1 MPCNCVLDLPKY
13 PQNEEWGPLVWRI
26 LHTFAERGG
35 RQTNNITQG
44 DEQRAWP
51 LFIKT
56 LPPVIPCPFCRDHL
70 EDYLKKNPF
79 QLPPDYTS
87 WNEFL
92 QTYFYD
98 LHESVNVRLGKPSY
112 PTNQLSAEY
121 KDIGQLKDVL
131 TRLTAIEE
139 RAIKMNGV
147 SLFHW
152 RAWLKQFNLL
162 RAAIS

>member
-1 MPCNCVLDLPKY
+1 MPCNCVLDQPKY

-26 LHTFAERGG
+26 LHTLAERGG
-35 RQTNNITQG
+35 RQTNSITQG

-51 LFIKT
+51 LFVKA
-56 LPPVIPCPFCRDHL
+56 LSLVIPCPFCRLHIDH
-70 EDYLKKNPF
+70 YLQQHPF
-79 QLPPDYTS
+79 ELPSDYTL
-87 WNEFL
+87 WNGFL
-92 QTYFYD
+92 QTYLYE
-98 LHESVNVRLGKPSY
+98 LYESVNLRLGKPSY
-112 PTNQLSAEY
+112 PKEQLSNDY

-131 TRLTAIEE
+131 TRLTSVQE
-139 RAIKMNGV
+139 RAIKMSGV